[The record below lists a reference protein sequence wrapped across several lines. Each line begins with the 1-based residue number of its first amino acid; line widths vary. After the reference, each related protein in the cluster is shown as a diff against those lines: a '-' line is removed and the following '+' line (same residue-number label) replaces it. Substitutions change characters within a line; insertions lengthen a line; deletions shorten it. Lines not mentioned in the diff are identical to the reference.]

1 MLMINEGRAGYLG
14 MGCEDR
20 GGLNSL
26 QYIIDLLGP
35 FREIWEYARNSQG
48 ILRGKMCQ
56 SMETLFVPSRTVLLG
71 ARTVVSVLQLVSH
84 IYSIKP
90 NSC

>member
-1 MLMINEGRAGYLG
+1 MVNGGRVGYLG

-20 GGLNSL
+20 GGQNSL
-26 QYIIDLLGP
+26 PCIIDLLGP
-35 FREIWEYARNSQG
+35 FREI
-48 ILRGKMCQ
+48 CQ
-56 SMETLFVPSRTVLLG
+56 ETLREFSGKKCARVWKPSSFPLLQIYG
-71 ARTVVSVLQLVSH
+71 ARTVLSVLQLVSH